1 MALAL
6 SEVRE
11 IVKRLFAQQDV
22 LDACIRRDLGYI
34 IAVLNEHG
42 VTQGQ
47 IAQLTGLSQGRLS
60 EWANHRRAPQ
70 AASTFEAFAEG
81 LGAPPAARRLLGLSP
96 RPPAGAGR
104 SAAPAAEGRVS
115 RPEAAPPAAAR
126 PVPPS
131 PTSVPMIGLGDLRGL
146 DAAVR
151 DQLDEVMAVLEAE
164 QGRKSTGAVVRRPAW
179 KNLVFAGG
187 PGSGKSHAAIAVG
200 QAYRKLGVLTSGH
213 VIEAAAAE
221 LRGDRP
227 GETATLLAEA
237 IRPASGGILLINAA
251 HDWERL
257 PDRGQ
262 QVLGHLY
269 RQLTVYRKE
278 CKDELAV
285 ILSGR
290 AEPLRQL
297 LRANPPLAARF
308 RAVIEFPGFG
318 PAQLSVIFGT
328 LADEA
333 GLRLTVGAGRKAA
346 AVLAEADGDRRSGNA
361 RLAVRLL
368 NQAVARQARRVAG
381 ASSRG
386 PDLAVLSTITAE
398 DIPEH
403 LPPDET
409 PPDEDWPGGLYL

>member
-1 MALAL
+1 MRHVNGLAGEQPRDGERAVALAL

-34 IAVLNEHG
+34 VTVLNEHG

-47 IAQLTGLSQGRLS
+47 IAQLTGITQGRLS

-70 AASTFEAFAEG
+70 ASSTFESFAEG
-81 LGAPPAARRLLGLSP
+81 LGAPPTARRLLGLSP
-96 RPPAGAGR
+96 RPSAGVGP
-104 SAAPAAEGRVS
+104 S
-115 RPEAAPPAAAR
+115 APPAAQGRVTRPEAPSPAATR
-126 PVPPS
+126 PVSPR
-131 PTSVPMIGLGDLRGL
+131 PTSIPMIGLADLRRL

-151 DQLDEVMAVLEAE
+151 DQLDEVMAVLEVE
-164 QGRKSTGAVVRRPAW
+164 QGRKSTGAVVRRRAW

-187 PGSGKSHAAIAVG
+187 PGSGKSHAAVAVG
-200 QAYRKLGVLTSGH
+200 QAYRKLEVLTSGH

-221 LRGDRP
+221 LTGDRP

-237 IRPASGGILLINAA
+237 IKPAGGGILLINAA
-251 HDWERL
+251 HDWQRL

-278 CKDELAV
+278 RGDELAV

-290 AEPLRQL
+290 AEPLRKL
-297 LRANPPLAARF
+297 LQANPPLAARF

-328 LADEA
+328 L
-333 GLRLTVGAGRKAA
+333 GRRGG
-346 AVLAEADGDRRSGNA
+346 AEADRRSGEKGG
-361 RLAVRLL
+361 RGPRRGRRRSAVR
-368 NQAVARQARRVAG
+368 QRPPCGPAAEPGRRASGATRGQRIITRAG
-381 ASSRG
+381 
-386 PDLAVLSTITAE
+386 
-398 DIPEH
+398 
-403 LPPDET
+403 
-409 PPDEDWPGGLYL
+409 PGHAQHDHR